1 MEAGKA
7 ESFYDQVREAVHY
20 RWDPIGVAA
29 YSDEMGEY
37 DGYIPALCEL
47 LEKVVDRQQIFEY
60 LWIMETESMGLEGD
74 RQATEDFS
82 AWLYQLVKPKN

>member
-1 MEAGKA
+1 MGSIKTT
-7 ESFYDQVREAVHY
+7 SVYDQVREAVHY

-47 LEKVVDRQQIFEY
+47 LEQPVELQKIFDY
-60 LWIMETESMGLEGD
+60 LWTMETNSMGLDGD
-74 RQATEDFS
+74 KKATEEFS
-82 AWLYQLVKPKN
+82 YWLYELVKTEG

>member
-7 ESFYDQVREAVHY
+7 ENFFDRVREAVHY

-37 DGYIPALCEL
+37 DGYIAPLCDFL
-47 LEKVVDRQQIFEY
+47 KKAVDRHQIFEY
-60 LWIMETESMGLEGD
+60 LWAMETESMGLEGD
-74 RQATEDFS
+74 RSATEEFS
-82 AWLYQLVKPKN
+82 SWLYKLVDPKS